1 MFVKTNQG
9 WFDKAPAR
17 EWPGLLFYTLVLF
30 LRFFLVF
37 PAVVAV
43 ANCFAFAATLVFAVL
58 LLTVRLVAALMGERA
73 RLV

>member
-9 WFDKAPAR
+9 RFDKAPAR

-30 LRFFLVF
+30 LRLFLTF
-37 PAVVAV
+37 LTVVAL
-43 ANCFAFAATLVFAVL
+43 ANCFAFAALVFAVI